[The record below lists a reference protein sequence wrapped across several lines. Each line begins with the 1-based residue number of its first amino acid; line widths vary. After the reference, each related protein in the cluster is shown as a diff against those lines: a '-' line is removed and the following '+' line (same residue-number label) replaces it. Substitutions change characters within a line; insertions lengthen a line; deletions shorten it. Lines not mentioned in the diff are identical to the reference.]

1 LSLKTGVCQP
11 GNRTHN
17 QTTDPS
23 YFIQPHPICGYH
35 KGMHL
40 LLPVLVIIA
49 LIFGPGLWVRKV
61 MSRYSEPE
69 DRYEGTGGQLARHL
83 LDSNKLKH
91 VKVEESPGG
100 DHYDP
105 VEKVVRLTPEK
116 LNGRSLTAVTVAAH
130 EVGHALQD
138 ARGYAPLKIR
148 TQLVLLTQPVQK
160 MGAGILMA
168 APLIGIL
175 TRAPLVS
182 LLMIL
187 GGFMSL
193 GTTTL
198 VHMVTLP
205 TELDAS
211 FKRALPMLEKSG
223 TLKPVDLP
231 HARRLL
237 KAAALTYLSASL
249 ASLLNIARWWA
260 LLRR

>member
-1 LSLKTGVCQP
+1 
-11 GNRTHN
+11 
-17 QTTDPS
+17 
-23 YFIQPHPICGYH
+23 
-35 KGMHL
+35 M
-40 LLPVLVIIA
+40 
-49 LIFGPGLWVRKV
+49 
-61 MSRYSEPE
+61 
-69 DRYEGTGGQLARHL
+69 
-83 LDSNKLKH
+83 LDNHDLQH
-91 VKVEESPGG
+91 VKVEETSNG

-105 VEKVVRLTPEK
+105 AEKAIRLTPDK
-116 LNGRSLTAVTVAAH
+116 FNGRSLTAVTVAAH

-138 ARGYAPLKIR
+138 ESGYAPLKIR
-148 TQLVLLTQPVQK
+148 SQLVMLTRPVEK
-160 MGAGILMA
+160 LGAGILMA
-168 APLIGIL
+168 APLIGLL

-193 GTTTL
+193 GATTL
-198 VHMVTLP
+198 VHLVTLP

-211 FKRALPMLEKSG
+211 FTRALPLLEKSG
-223 TLKPVDLP
+223 VLKSVDVP

>member
-1 LSLKTGVCQP
+1 
-11 GNRTHN
+11 
-17 QTTDPS
+17 
-23 YFIQPHPICGYH
+23 
-35 KGMHL
+35 MHL
-40 LLPVLVIIA
+40 LLPLLLVVA
-49 LIFGPGLWVRKV
+49 LVFGPGWWVRQV
-61 MSRYSEPE
+61 MTRYSKPE
-69 DRYEGTGGQLARHL
+69 NRYAGTGGELARYL
-83 LDSNKLKH
+83 LDDNNLQH
-91 VKVEESPGG
+91 VKVEETTKG

-105 VEKVVRLTPEK
+105 EEKVIRLTPDK

-138 ARGYAPLKIR
+138 AGGYAPLKIR
-148 TQLVLLTQPVQK
+148 TRLVMLTQPVQRL
-160 MGAGILMA
+160 GAGILMT
-168 APLIGIL
+168 APLVGIL

-211 FKRALPMLEKSG
+211 FKRALPLLEKG
-223 TLKPVDLP
+223 DVLRPVDLP

-237 KAAALTYLSASL
+237 KAAALTYVSASL

>member
-1 LSLKTGVCQP
+1 
-11 GNRTHN
+11 
-17 QTTDPS
+17 
-23 YFIQPHPICGYH
+23 
-35 KGMHL
+35 MHL
-40 LLPVLVIIA
+40 LLPLIFVFALV
-49 LIFGPGLWVRKV
+49 FGPGLWVRKV
-61 MSRYSEPE
+61 MSRYSSPA
-69 DRYEGTGGQLARHL
+69 DRYDGTGGELARHL
-83 LDSNKLKH
+83 LDSNNLQH
-91 VKVEESPGG
+91 VKVEETPKG

-105 VEKVVRLTPEK
+105 IEKVVRLTSEK

-138 ARGYAPLKIR
+138 ADGYPPLKIR
-148 TQLVLLTQPVQK
+148 TQLVMLTRPVQRL
-160 MGAGILMA
+160 GAGILMA

-193 GTTTL
+193 GATTL

-211 FKRALPMLEKSG
+211 FNRALPLLEKG
-223 TLKPVDLP
+223 GILKPVDMP

-249 ASLLNIARWWA
+249 ASLLNIARWWT